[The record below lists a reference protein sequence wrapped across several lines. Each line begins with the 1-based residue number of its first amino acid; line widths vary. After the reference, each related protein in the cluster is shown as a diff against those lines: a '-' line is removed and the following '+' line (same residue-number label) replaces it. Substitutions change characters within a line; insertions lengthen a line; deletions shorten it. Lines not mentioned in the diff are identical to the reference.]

1 MRFYTTTMQVKK
13 LANISLISLLLLNL
27 CNVPTAMVSSFLIK
41 GDHISHSSY
50 TKRNLDQHQINMSFL
65 DDFFQNVDNFIDDAT
80 NRKLGGGSTFY
91 GERKSSFSETSKSY
105 ASISQQES
113 DKRDKARSGSNFNLD
128 PLRKLRAGKM
138 SGKQLRNLVFKQ
150 WGQQFPVLIKRKRD
164 ALGQQRLY
172 VVVQWKYLG
181 KVICLRYLICNNVC
195 WDPK

>member
-1 MRFYTTTMQVKK
+1 
-13 LANISLISLLLLNL
+13 
-27 CNVPTAMVSSFLIK
+27 
-41 GDHISHSSY
+41 
-50 TKRNLDQHQINMSFL
+50 MSFL

-195 WDPK
+195 